1 MADEL
6 AKVLTIPD
14 SVTQKM
20 DDVIEK
26 INEIESASNKM
37 ATTVNQTWKQLANGD
52 IDTYLKKLQDV
63 ADATQSKK
71 ISIDTTDITKAAS
84 EAERWA
90 TAMAEVATQASNY
103 AASKTAT
110 FAVQQEWNEA
120 LKALKEYE
128 DAIAQGAG
136 EKELELLEKNWLDA

>member
-37 ATTVNQTWKQLANGD
+37 ATTVNQAWKQLANVD

-71 ISIDTTDITKAAS
+71 ISIDA
-84 EAERWA
+84 
-90 TAMAEVATQASNY
+90 
-103 AASKTAT
+103 
-110 FAVQQEWNEA
+110 
-120 LKALKEYE
+120 
-128 DAIAQGAG
+128 
-136 EKELELLEKNWLDA
+136 